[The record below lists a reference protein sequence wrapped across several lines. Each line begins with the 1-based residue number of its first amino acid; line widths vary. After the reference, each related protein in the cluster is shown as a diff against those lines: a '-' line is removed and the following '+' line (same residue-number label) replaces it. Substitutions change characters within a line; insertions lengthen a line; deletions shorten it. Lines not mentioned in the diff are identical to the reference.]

1 MLYEY
6 VNDYIDRTFKNEHIK
21 NTALVL
27 FNYMQNVLHDKS
39 CIDIIRAIRTL
50 ETVHDIAVFN
60 SATNNDIQNIVD
72 MYNTITDFYDSS
84 NYRVLYHSELETIVL
99 VKERQYTRYV
109 TDEIHDIREV
119 AIEHVF

>member
-1 MLYEY
+1 MLYDY

-27 FNYMQNVLHDKS
+27 FNYMQNILHDKS
-39 CIDIIRAIRTL
+39 CLDITRAIRTL

-60 SATNNDIQNIVD
+60 SATNDDIRNIVD

-119 AIEHVF
+119 VIEHVF

>member
-6 VNDYIDRTFKNEHIK
+6 VNDYIDRAFKNEHIK

-27 FNYMQNVLHDKS
+27 FNYMQNELHDKS
-39 CIDIIRAIRTL
+39 VLDITRAIRTI

-60 SATNNDIQNIVD
+60 SATNDDIQNIVD

-119 AIEHVF
+119 VIEHVF